1 LLQQYARPQTWV
13 LKDAYSSCRSSAAED
28 LEYLDVLEKAVAET
42 DPVARMAFVAAF
54 AVSGYAC
61 TKLRASRKPL

>member
-1 LLQQYARPQTWV
+1 MSIELQ
-13 LKDAYSSCRSSAAED
+13 YSDSCRPTVTFSAAEG
-28 LEYLDVLEKAVAET
+28 LEYLEALEKAVAET
-42 DPVARMAFVAAF
+42 DPVARIAFVAAF